1 MGLEF
6 NHQVQDQVAVFK
18 LSGKIMEVGD
28 TDELINA
35 IDDHTFNGTINFI
48 IDLNKLE
55 YINSTGLNVL
65 INILTKSRNSGGD
78 TILCSVNDK
87 ISKLFLITKLN
98 TLFTIAEHENEAHKL
113 FSEKLKV

>member
-1 MGLEF
+1 MALEF
-6 NHQVQDQVAVFK
+6 NHQIQDQVATFK
-18 LSGKIMEVGD
+18 LSGKVMEIGD
-28 TDELINA
+28 TDELLGA
-35 IDDHTFNGTINFI
+35 VDKLTFEGTINFI
-48 IDLNKLE
+48 IDLNKLS
-55 YINSTGLNVL
+55 YINSSGLNAL
-65 INILTKSRNSGGD
+65 INILTKSRNAGGD